1 MNWEKLAKGIGL
13 LLAVGSLAF
22 TLVQFAVSNAI
33 DAEKPYLEKKLAWCE
48 EPVRAASEIAVH
60 ADPVP
65 DDLIKKFMALHWGVM
80 GMVEGERITSA
91 MWEYRSLLNSTGKGD
106 TGKAIEIAKAC
117 RHELSADWSPI
128 WRR

>member
-1 MNWEKLAKGIGL
+1 MNWEKLAKAVGI
-13 LLAVGSLAF
+13 LLAAGSLAF

-33 DAEKPYLEKKLAWCE
+33 EAERPYLEKKLAWCE
-48 EPVRAASEIAVH
+48 EAVRVASAIAVH

-65 DDLIKKFMALHWGVM
+65 ASMIEKFLSLHWGVM
-80 GMVEGERITSA
+80 GMVEGERITNA
-91 MWEYRSLLNSTGKGD
+91 MWEYRLLVEKQRKGD
-106 TGKAIEIAKAC
+106 PGKAIAIAKAC